1 MRPLGE
7 ELLSDQLGSDYTS
20 NRDAAGMKNACCKPT
35 WLAWHVDMFWRCS
48 KRLER
53 EISQTQRRAH
63 DARKD
68 RSHGVLH
75 SMAALSKRLHRA
87 QYAQAV
93 EAWSISFR
101 VNESAVKR
109 CPVLAAK
116 LVVAGHFAY
125 PTLPGQTSKHRLIG
139 LRFYYKAGS
148 ARPISLYRPFHF
160 ETSAHAVA
168 WPRTSPWCK
177 IECFWG
183 CLLYT
188 SDAADE

>member
-1 MRPLGE
+1 MRVAN
-7 ELLSDQLGSDYTS
+7 LS
-20 NRDAAGMKNACCKPT
+20 

-63 DARKD
+63 DARKE
-68 RSHGVLH
+68 RGHGVLH

-93 EAWSISFR
+93 EAWSIGLR

-116 LVVAGHFAY
+116 LVVAG
-125 PTLPGQTSKHRLIG
+125 R
-139 LRFYYKAGS
+139 
-148 ARPISLYRPFHF
+148 YRPSHSSWADIKTLFDWPTVLLQSRQRPTHF
-160 ETSAHAVA
+160 IVQAV
-168 WPRTSPWCK
+168 S
-177 IECFWG
+177 F
-183 CLLYT
+183 
-188 SDAADE
+188 